1 MIVTDNKPSTMGSDD
16 ANAVPSELPPPY
28 AGTRDGNSG
37 SAQSGSSSSG
47 GEGAGIPVPSSSR
60 LTARA
65 PQKPA
70 SNFVIVK
77 RTDNGITDSYVI
89 DTQLHVPEGLL
100 SPLSPTAEGSAD
112 VYEDGLI
119 SGEKPH
125 IYLESTHGSIN
136 ADIWLIRGRGGALPG
151 QDAKGG
157 DSNKPI
163 TDDRALINVKTTHM
177 SVNTKL
183 YCDTEQPYIL
193 CCSSKYGV
201 VNVWLPSTFVG
212 PATITTIYGK
222 VTLSP
227 AVEERCTTFSEINNV
242 RTCFIGDYSAAG
254 FRSLNEWKGSIL
266 QLSTSHSKIKL
277 SFVDEV
283 APPTPAG
290 SGFSWS
296 KLFSSSWK

>member
-1 MIVTDNKPSTMGSDD
+1 MIVTDNKPSTMGSED

-28 AGTRDGNSG
+28 VGTRDGNSG
-37 SAQSGSSSSG
+37 PAQSGSSSSG

-100 SPLSPTAEGSAD
+100 SPLSPIAEGSAD

-183 YCDTEQPYIL
+183 V
-193 CCSSKYGV
+193 SSFRCMRSHCFTNGHNLFTV
-201 VNVWLPSTFVG
+201 VLRHRTAIHTLLFIEVWSRKRLAAIDLRRTS
-212 PATITTIYGK
+212 
-222 VTLSP
+222 
-227 AVEERCTTFSEINNV
+227 NNHHDI
-242 RTCFIGDYSAAG
+242 R
-254 FRSLNEWKGSIL
+254 E
-266 QLSTSHSKIKL
+266 SHS
-277 SFVDEV
+277 
-283 APPTPAG
+283 
-290 SGFSWS
+290 FSRS
-296 KLFSSSWK
+296 RRAMHDVFPK